1 MNKTG
6 RKTAGKSRI
15 QLALL
20 QLMILVFVLINCAAH
35 HLGLLDGMKIFL
47 YQFFAWYMA
56 GYAVLLLSRIRTG
69 TMTERLALSYGFG
82 STFSML
88 VYFLLVIPGWKASLP
103 YVTLAEGLA
112 ASVCVFRKESG
123 SKEAGQESGYMPL
136 CLALLF
142 VYLLLFT
149 FAGSFVNSMP
159 DETGGTGY
167 YVDWAFWAGNN
178 IGFTKG
184 FPIDRF
190 RQVGVP
196 FAYHYF
202 SSLLMAQ
209 SSLCTGVDI
218 NVISFYFSG
227 IFGGILLIFSACW
240 FGTKVLRNKW
250 LLLVFMLAV
259 LFTNGNYTTFTW
271 HILICP
277 FGYDYGQAYGMLT
290 LGALTEILLRKRN
303 REYLWIS
310 CVFLAMCTGSKGPVG
325 ALVLVACGV
334 AALSMLIR
342 KDFRMGMLSGFLWLL
357 SFLTVYCV
365 FIMPHSSGGSGTSRI
380 EYIGGLDLKTL
391 SSSSMFLP
399 GIVDELRNGYRITGH
414 SRLLALI
421 SIFLYVYRSNKVVT
435 LLMGIGLIRI
445 LCDLFRKKVDTLL
458 YALEVTCLVGI
469 LLAIYL
475 TQTGGSQMYFMMGM
489 YPMGAMAGLYV
500 LDAWL
505 TGRNIVSFRKELIT
519 HGAVFTVVCML
530 GMSVSS
536 YYETVLPKFRDG
548 FATIR
553 HKLAATDYTLH
564 SFSYIDQEDWKIF
577 AWLKENT
584 PEMAVFAMDSFEN
597 ILGKEAPMVAGVF
610 SQRYVWNEQKYV
622 RTAEKEARNK
632 VMEGLETD
640 LEGTIRTLKQN
651 GVSYLLSRVKEGKE
665 ELGNRTDLL
674 REEFRNEHYVIYSL
688 QAENP

>member
-1 MNKTG
+1 MG
-6 RKTAGKSRI
+6 SGRI

-20 QLMILVFVLINCAAH
+20 QLMILAFALINAAAH
-35 HLGLLDGMKIFL
+35 HLSMMDGVKIFL

-56 GYAVLLLSRIRTG
+56 GYALLLLARIRTD
-69 TMTERLALSYGFG
+69 TLTERIALSYGFG
-82 STFSML
+82 STLSML
-88 VYFLLVIPGWKASLP
+88 VYFLLVIPGWKAALP
-103 YVTLAEGLA
+103 YVTLTEGLA
-112 ASVCVFRKESG
+112 ASLYVFKKESG
-123 SKEAGQESGYMPL
+123 RKKTEQESGYMPL
-136 CLALLF
+136 CMTLLF
-142 VYLLLFT
+142 IYFLLFT

-159 DETGGTGY
+159 NETGGTGY

-184 FPIDRF
+184 FPAERF

-209 SSLCTGVDI
+209 TSLCTGVDI
-218 NVISFYFSG
+218 NDVSFYFSG

-240 FGTKVLRNKW
+240 FGTRVLRNKW

-290 LGALTEILLRKRN
+290 LGALAEILLRKRN

-310 CVFLAMCTGSKGPVG
+310 CAFLAMCTGSKGPVA
-325 ALVLVACGV
+325 ALVLVTCGV
-334 AALSMLIR
+334 AAFAMLIR
-342 KDFRMGMLSGFLWLL
+342 KEFGKGLLSGILWLFA
-357 SFLTVYCV
+357 FLAVYYV
-365 FIMPHSSGGSGTSRI
+365 FIKYHEPGR
-380 EYIGGLDLKTL
+380 TL
-391 SSSSMFLP
+391 SSRIAYVGGADLETVTSSSLWLP
-399 GIVDELRNGYRITGH
+399 GILGELRDGYRITGH
-414 SRLLALI
+414 SRLLSLI
-421 SIFLYVYRSNKVVT
+421 SILLYVYRSDKVVA
-435 LLMGIGLIRI
+435 LLLVIGLLRI
-445 LCDLFRKKVDTLL
+445 LRDLFRRKADAFLWSLAASGLT
-458 YALEVTCLVGI
+458 GI

-475 TQTGGSQMYFMMGM
+475 TQKGGSQMYFMMGM
-489 YPMGAMAGLYV
+489 YPMSVMAGLYA
-500 LDAWL
+500 LDSRL
-505 TGRNIVSFRKELIT
+505 VEEKGRITVSARNELIT
-519 HGAVFTVVCML
+519 RGAVFAVVCML

-536 YYETVLPKFRDG
+536 CYDTVLPKFREG
-548 FATIR
+548 FAAIR
-553 HKLAATDYTLH
+553 GKLTAEDYVQT
-564 SFSYIDQEDWKIF
+564 YWPYVDREDWEAF
-577 AWLKENT
+577 DWLKENT
-584 PEMAVFAMDSFEN
+584 PELTVFAVDSFEN
-597 ILGKEAPMVAGVF
+597 AYGAEMPMLAGVF

-640 LEGTIRTLKQN
+640 PEETIRTLKQN

-665 ELGNRTDLL
+665 EPGSRTNLL
-674 REEFRNEHYVIYSL
+674 REEFRNGHYIIYSL